1 MKANKQFII
10 DNIISYIEIGTPTE
24 NICAAICTKF
34 QFKERTF
41 YNHYKI
47 AQQQHSLKREAIK
60 TELMKVDTQFAI
72 ESRKMEILSAEDRK
86 LILSEIARGKL
97 PNSSKV
103 NYDSPLWA
111 AIVIKAIAEL
121 NRMEG
126 DYSPTKI
133 DFEQVEIKV
142 ITGMVVT

>member
-1 MKANKQFII
+1 MKANKQIII
-10 DNIISYIEIGTPTE
+10 DNIITEIETGTPTE
-24 NICAAICTKF
+24 NICATICTKF
-34 QFKERTF
+34 QFTERTF

-72 ESRKMEILSAEDRK
+72 EARTSEILNSNERK
-86 LILSEIARGKL
+86 IILSQIARGETISEG
-97 PNSSKV
+97 N
-103 NYDSPLWA
+103 NIPLWGDR
-111 AIVIKAIAEL
+111 IRAIAEL

-142 ITGMVVT
+142 ITGMIVT